1 MCPIPISIPIPIP
14 ISTETAPMPDAAEHK
29 SKSGPQHTP
38 MMQQYLR
45 IKAEY
50 PDMLLFYRMGDFYEL
65 FFADAERA
73 ASLLD
78 ITLTKR
84 GQSAGQ
90 PIPMAGVP
98 YHAAEG
104 YLAKLVRAGVSVA
117 ICEQLGDPSKSKG
130 PVERKVV
137 RVVTPGTLTDEALL
151 DDRREN
157 LLCAIAEAGS
167 AADDNARFG
176 LAVLELAG
184 GRFTVLELEGL
195 TALAAELE
203 RLRPAELLL
212 SEDST
217 LPERLRPGSGAGA
230 GGVTRRQAWLFEA
243 DSAERLLCRQFGTR
257 DLTGFGCGDLRLAVG
272 AAGCLLQYVQ
282 DTQRSALPHLRRL
295 TTEHRDDALILDAAT
310 RRNLELLT
318 PLPETERAE
327 QQTLAGV
334 MDATCTAMGARLLRR
349 WIGRPLRDA
358 AQVRRRHD
366 AVEALLADSVRTPL
380 REELA
385 AIADVERI
393 VARIALGTARP
404 RDLSALRDAL
414 GRLPALQAVLADAD
428 DAGPAAPDSPL
439 LQTLAADLG
448 EHVDTRELL
457 ACAIVETP
465 PALARDGGVLAP
477 GYNAE
482 LDELRNLAEHGDK
495 FLLELEQ
502 RERARTG
509 IAALKVGYN
518 RVHGYYIEL
527 GRSHA
532 ERVPADYQR
541 RQTLKGAER
550 YITPELK
557 RFEDQVLSARERALA
572 LEKSLYDQLLATL
585 GESIGELQ
593 RMAAALAALDVLAGL
608 AERAAALDWRRPE
621 LCDEIVVDIADG
633 RHPVVERVL
642 AAAGGG
648 PFIPNPVRLD
658 DARRMLVITGPNM
671 GGKSTFMRQT
681 ALIVLMAY
689 AGSYVPAAAARIG
702 PVDRIF
708 SRIGAADD
716 LAGGRST
723 FMVEM
728 EETANILHNAT
739 DRSLV
744 LMDEIGRGT
753 STFDGL
759 SLAWACGVE
768 LATRVRALTLFAT
781 HYFELTALP
790 QEHAGIANLHLDAV
804 EHNDRIV
811 FLHSVRDGPASQS
824 YGLQVAALAGVPPQ
838 VVTRAQERLR
848 ALEEDAAEP
857 AAASPGTEGP
867 TQLSLFAP
875 PAPHPA
881 LSALERLD
889 PDELTPRAALE
900 ALYRLKQML

>member
-1 MCPIPISIPIPIP
+1 
-14 ISTETAPMPDAAEHK
+14 MPDATQHTPETATQRT
-29 SKSGPQHTP
+29 PQHTP

-73 ASLLD
+73 AALLD

-98 YHAAEG
+98 YHAAES

-117 ICEQLGDPSKSKG
+117 ICEQLGDPAKSKG

-157 LLCAIAEAGS
+157 LLCAIAEAAPAKGG
-167 AADDNARFG
+167 AGERFG

-184 GRFTVLELEGL
+184 GRFTVLELDGH

-212 SEDST
+212 GDDST
-217 LPERLRPGSGAGA
+217 LPERLRGNAGI
-230 GGVTRRQAWLFEA
+230 TRRQPWLFDA
-243 DSAERLLCRQFGTR
+243 DSAEHLLCRQFGTR
-257 DLTGFGCGDLRLAVG
+257 DLSGFGCTDLPLAVG

-282 DTQRSALPHLRRL
+282 DTQRCPLPHLRGL
-295 TTEHRDDALILDAAT
+295 TTERRDDALILDAAT
-310 RRNLELLT
+310 RRNLELLI
-318 PLPETERAE
+318 PLHADAGRTE
-327 QQTLAGV
+327 QQTLASV

-358 AQVRRRHD
+358 AAVRRRHD

-380 REELA
+380 RDELA

-404 RDLSALRDAL
+404 RDLAALRDAL
-414 GRLPALQAVLADAD
+414 GRLPALRAGLAEAD
-428 DAGPAAPDSPL
+428 VAAQDRPL
-439 LQTLAADLG
+439 LEALAADLG
-448 EHVDTRELL
+448 EHAQTRDLL
-457 ACAIVETP
+457 VRALIETP
-465 PALARDGGVLAP
+465 PVLIRDGGVLAP
-477 GYNAE
+477 GFNAE

-509 IAALKVGYN
+509 IATLKVGYN

-532 ERVPADYQR
+532 DSVPADYQR
-541 RQTLKGAER
+541 RQTLKGSER

-557 RFEDQVLSARERALA
+557 RFEDQVLSARGRALA
-572 LEKSLYDQLLATL
+572 LEKSLYEELLAALQATI
-585 GESIGELQ
+585 EDLQ
-593 RMAAALAALDVLAGL
+593 RMAAALATLDVLAGL
-608 AERAAALDWRRPE
+608 AERATALDWRRPE
-621 LCDEIVVDIADG
+621 LCEDVLIDIADG
-633 RHPVVERVL
+633 RHPVVERML
-642 AAAGGG
+642 GAGGSE
-648 PFIPNPVRLD
+648 PFVPNPVRLD

-681 ALIVLMAY
+681 ALIVLMTY
-689 AGSYVPAAAARIG
+689 AGSFVPAAAARIG

-728 EETANILHNAT
+728 EETANILNNAT

-759 SLAWACGVE
+759 SLAWACGIE

-781 HYFELTALP
+781 HYFELTTLP
-790 QEHAGIANLHLDAV
+790 QEHPGIANLHLDAV
-804 EHNDRIV
+804 EHGERIV
-811 FLHSVRDGPASQS
+811 FLHSVREGPANQS
-824 YGLQVAALAGVPPQ
+824 YGLQVAALAGVPAD
-838 VVTRAQERLR
+838 VIARARERLR
-848 ALEEDAAEP
+848 ALEEDTAAP
-857 AAASPGTEGP
+857 AGVQAGGSGGP

-881 LSALERLD
+881 LSALGALD
-889 PDELTPRAALE
+889 PDELTPRSALD